1 MKTRLLISLAC
12 FAGLCVSSAS
22 AQPSLD
28 PRTLTA
34 DLPFAMAPVAL
45 PQIPARVC
53 SIADHGARGD
63 GATLNTEAIAL
74 RRVEIAAEAGP
85 ALAISNSRNVK
96 VEGGA
101 AAPGTGEIG
110 RAHV

>member
-1 MKTRLLISLAC
+1 MKVRLLLLTACVASL
-12 FAGLCVSSAS
+12 FVGSAS

-53 SIADHGARGD
+53 SSADHGARGD
-63 GATLNTEAIAL
+63 GATLNTEAITASAARL
-74 RRVEIAAEAGP
+74 AMPVDERTAKTPVETGAEVAAGAVVRR
-85 ALAISNSRNVK
+85 
-96 VEGGA
+96 
-101 AAPGTGEIG
+101 
-110 RAHV
+110 